1 MTRNMLLIGTVAIFG
16 LTAAIAGAGDAT
28 TAVACDDAAKSA
40 AVSASSCCAKGE
52 AKSVSADAKKIRGG
66 SYQTANVQTA
76 NVNAKSE
83 CTATAAMKAECAS
96 TAAHASLASMPASCT
111 AGAAV
116 KTASASG
123 CDKSAATTA
132 AAAGHDGCEKG
143 AAAAAASGCCK
154 EGAQASAAMA
164 GGDGC
169 AKSAAAGSKEACA
182 QAKTASLKGVVDE
195 MPYRESKKVVL
206 TGAYACG
213 HCQLQKTEEC
223 SPMLKTADGKVYPML
238 QSNHVAEIKA
248 AKAASIQV
256 TGVVKKVDGV
266 KFIDVKS
273 YKAI

>member
-66 SYQTANVQTA
+66 SYQAANVQTA

-83 CTATAAMKAECAS
+83 CTASAAA
-96 TAAHASLASMPASCT
+96 
-111 AGAAV
+111 

-223 SPMLKTADGKVYPML
+223 SPMLKTADGKIYPML

>member
-1 MTRNMLLIGTVAIFG
+1 
-16 LTAAIAGAGDAT
+16 
-28 TAVACDDAAKSA
+28 
-40 AVSASSCCAKGE
+40 
-52 AKSVSADAKKIRGG
+52 
-66 SYQTANVQTA
+66 
-76 NVNAKSE
+76 
-83 CTATAAMKAECAS
+83 
-96 TAAHASLASMPASCT
+96 MPVSCT
-111 AGAAV
+111 A
-116 KTASASG
+116 
-123 CDKSAATTA
+123 
-132 AAAGHDGCEKG
+132 G

-169 AKSAAAGSKEACA
+169 AKSAAAGSKEACE

-213 HCQLQKTEEC
+213 HCQLHKTEEC

-238 QSNHVAEIKA
+238 QSNQVAEIKA